1 MDKHVRFVPTYNK
14 INIGC
19 VHNIIMN
26 IPLFFIGLFLTFT
39 LFLTPVG
46 LILLYVS
53 FKLNNKTE
61 TVERRC
67 KYKDEN
73 GYEMNTYDEELL
85 ENLR

>member
-1 MDKHVRFVPTYNK
+1 
-14 INIGC
+14 
-19 VHNIIMN
+19 MN

-67 KYKDEN
+67 KYKNEN
-73 GYEMNTYDEELL
+73 GYEMNTYDEELV

>member
-1 MDKHVRFVPTYNK
+1 M
-14 INIGC
+14 
-19 VHNIIMN
+19 
-26 IPLFFIGLFLTFT
+26 FLTFT

-61 TVERRC
+61 KVERRC

-73 GYEMNTYDEELL
+73 KSEYKMNAYDEEML
-85 ENLR
+85 ESMR

>member
-1 MDKHVRFVPTYNK
+1 
-14 INIGC
+14 
-19 VHNIIMN
+19 MN

-61 TVERRC
+61 
-67 KYKDEN
+67 KDEN
-73 GYEMNTYDEELL
+73 VYEMNTYDEEML
-85 ENLR
+85 ESMR

>member
-1 MDKHVRFVPTYNK
+1 
-14 INIGC
+14 
-19 VHNIIMN
+19 MN

-73 GYEMNTYDEELL
+73 KSEYEMNVYDEELL
-85 ENLR
+85 DNMR

>member
-1 MDKHVRFVPTYNK
+1 
-14 INIGC
+14 
-19 VHNIIMN
+19 MN

-61 TVERRC
+61 TVERQC
-67 KYKDEN
+67 KYKQKMDSK
-73 GYEMNTYDEELL
+73 YKMNNYDEEML
-85 ENLR
+85 ESMR

>member
-1 MDKHVRFVPTYNK
+1 M
-14 INIGC
+14 
-19 VHNIIMN
+19 
-26 IPLFFIGLFLTFT
+26 FLTFT

-73 GYEMNTYDEELL
+73 GYKMNAYDEELL
-85 ENLR
+85 DKMR

>member
-1 MDKHVRFVPTYNK
+1 
-14 INIGC
+14 
-19 VHNIIMN
+19 MN

-61 TVERRC
+61 
-67 KYKDEN
+67 KDEN
-73 GYEMNTYDEELL
+73 VYEMNTYDEELL

>member
-1 MDKHVRFVPTYNK
+1 
-14 INIGC
+14 
-19 VHNIIMN
+19 MN

-61 TVERRC
+61 
-67 KYKDEN
+67 KDEN
-73 GYEMNTYDEELL
+73 VYEMNAYDEELL
-85 ENLR
+85 ENMR